1 MDDNVPNEEQ
11 KVSVNASD
19 LLKKFKTIHQIFPE
33 DMKIKKEMDED
44 QIDWVIF

>member
-1 MDDNVPNEEQ
+1 MDDNIPNEEQ

-33 DMKIKKEMDED
+33 DMKMKMK
-44 QIDWVIF
+44 WTKTKSTG